1 MSNRGR
7 AWRYDKILER
17 CVEVGTAD
25 DPRCELHYVQD
36 DTIPPTVS
44 HATDEGKVFTS
55 RSALYAH
62 YKEHGYECTGGS
74 HHTGKGMMDWKY
86 KADPVDLRRDIEIN
100 LNKIKWGM
108 APISERER
116 ELCRIEERAYQQYKS
131 QRER

>member
-1 MSNRGR
+1 MGNIGR
-7 AWRYDKILER
+7 RWKWDKTLEKV
-17 CVEVGTAD
+17 VEIGVD
-25 DPRCELHYVQD
+25 DVPLEIHNVQD

-62 YKEHGYECTGGS
+62 YKEHGYECTGGA
-74 HHTGKGMMDWKY
+74 HLTGKGVADFKY
-86 KADPVDLRRDIEIN
+86 ETDVEGLRSDIAEN

-116 ELCRIEERAYQQYKS
+116 ELCRMEERAYQEYKN
-131 QRER
+131 RR